1 LPECDLEH
9 KANTHRAARS
19 LGLVKHCLYLPDSD
33 TNEKIEHNRAH
44 DCQKHCVDDKVQV
57 EIRSQIE
64 GEDEANEQD
73 EKNRKELCRVHECA
87 LEGDHVDADA
97 GHFFDVQRE

>member
-1 LPECDLEH
+1 MEEL
-9 KANTHRAARS
+9 RS
-19 LGLVKHCLYLPDSD
+19 ETAPVESQ
-33 TNEKIEHNRAH
+33 A
-44 DCQKHCVDDKVQV
+44 

-73 EKNRKELCRVHECA
+73 EKNRKELCRVHEGA